1 MKITDED
8 KKAIYTAYI
17 SWCNQVA
24 DDLEDKTWFTAEEL
38 VGKVLSL
45 TEELVVK
52 EILAENDKLKEINE
66 KLSARLSWKCKCPG
80 CFQVK

>member
-1 MKITDED
+1 MTITDED

-38 VGKVLSL
+38 VYKVL
-45 TEELVVK
+45 ELVEETVDSNK
-52 EILAENDKLKEINE
+52 
-66 KLSARLSWKCKCPG
+66 
-80 CFQVK
+80 QT